1 MTGGFVMAAV
11 AVVLLI
17 LAGTPEYDRPAGS
30 VAAAVPRPSA
40 TPVIVVETSLD
51 AAPVPD
57 SLPPEELTG
66 YSWPLRAARVL
77 TWFGPDEQGFLKTD
91 EGRIHEGIDLVSRCD
106 APVMA
111 AHKGKV
117 VAAGRDVLGAVG
129 FEANRKEI
137 AELQEKHITPKKG
150 DRVKDVLPITVVID
164 DGNGYRSLYK
174 HLADVAVE
182 PGQNVKAGTVIGT
195 TGQSGGVTRCQVQY
209 ELARMDAGWQRV
221 AREEIERMG
230 YPKWI
235 RERVDPLRVL
245 SLGAKG
251 APRVSRRNPPPGTA
265 SSSGTDAAATG
276 RDPRT
281 SPGMH
286 AGPEDADA
294 ATASGMRAAAGP
306 GATSSGMRGAAAA
319 AGPGATSSGMRGAAA
334 GSGATSSG
342 MRGAA
347 AGSGGATSSAIPAG
361 APGPAT
367 GPGSATGPRE

>member
-1 MTGGFVMAAV
+1 MVDTAV
-11 AVVLLI
+11 
-17 LAGTPEYDRPAGS
+17 
-30 VAAAVPRPSA
+30 
-40 TPVIVVETSLD
+40 D
-51 AAPVPD
+51 AAPAPD

-77 TWFGPDEQGFLKTD
+77 AWFGPDEQGFLKTD
-91 EGRIHEGIDLVSRCD
+91 EGRVHEGIDLLSRCE

-111 AHKGKV
+111 AHKGRV

-137 AELQEKHITPKKG
+137 AELHENHIGQKKG
-150 DRVKDVLPITVVID
+150 EGIKDALPITVVID

-182 PGQNVKAGTVIGT
+182 PDQKVKAGTVIGT

-245 SLGAKG
+245 SLDAKG
-251 APRVSRRNPPPGTA
+251 APRVSRRNPPPDTA
-265 SSSGTDAAATG
+265 SSGTDAA
-276 RDPRT
+276 
-281 SPGMH
+281 M
-286 AGPEDADA
+286 AGPGA
-294 ATASGMRAAAGP
+294 ATSSGMRGGAHDPDAGTSSGMRAAAGP
-306 GATSSGMRGAAAA
+306 GGGTSSGMRAGASGSGTATSSGMR
-319 AGPGATSSGMRGAAA
+319 
-334 GSGATSSG
+334 
-342 MRGAA
+342 
-347 AGSGGATSSAIPAG
+347 AG
-361 APGPAT
+361 ASGPSAS
-367 GPGSATGPRE
+367 PVSATGPSE